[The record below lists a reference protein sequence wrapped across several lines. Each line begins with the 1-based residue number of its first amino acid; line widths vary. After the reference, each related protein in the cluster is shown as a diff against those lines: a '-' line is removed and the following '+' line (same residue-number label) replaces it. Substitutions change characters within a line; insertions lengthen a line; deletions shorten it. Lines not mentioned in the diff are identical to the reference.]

1 MSRAAHPKDQELLAR
16 IDAAL
21 AAYEHW
27 VATQRP

>member
-1 MSRAAHPKDQELLAR
+1 MSRRDHPKDRELLAR

-27 VATQRP
+27 LATRRP